1 MNIIIEGPDGAGKST
16 LANQLADILNLEI
29 AHFVAPTDDSSQFD
43 MYRDFMLKAKNT
55 ILDRA
60 WYSDMVYGP
69 IYRGKAE
76 ITPELMRELER
87 GSEDTIL
94 IYCTGSWQ
102 AMWDEA
108 TQRGETYVKT
118 YMEFEKICSKYDEI
132 MLRSH
137 HKIPV
142 HVREASW
149 KQQSHLHRHSWSQ
162 YVPEFLH

>member
-16 LANQLADILNLEI
+16 LANQLASALNLEI
-29 AHFVAPTDDSSQFD
+29 VHFVAPVDDSSQFE
-43 MYRDFMLKAKNT
+43 MYRNFMIDARNV

-76 ITPELMRELER
+76 IRADLMRELER
-87 GSEDTIL
+87 GCEDTIL

-102 AMWDEA
+102 AMWDAA
-108 TQRGETYVKT
+108 TQRGENYVKT
-118 YMEFEKICSKYDEI
+118 YREFEKVCSKYDEV
-132 MLRSH
+132 MLKYYH
-137 HKIPV
+137 EIPI

-149 KQQSHLHRHSWSQ
+149 LKR
-162 YVPEFLH
+162 

>member
-29 AHFVAPTDDSSQFD
+29 VHFVAPTDDSSQFD
-43 MYRDFMLKAKNT
+43 MYRNFMFNAKNI

-76 ITPELMRELER
+76 ITLELMRELER

-94 IYCTGSWQ
+94 IYCTGSRQ

-118 YMEFEKICSKYDEI
+118 YTEFEKICSKYDEI
-132 MLRSH
+132 MLRYH

-149 KQQSHLHRHSWSQ
+149 LKR
-162 YVPEFLH
+162 